1 MQVPVAWAVA
11 ADARGKVQPTTG
23 LAGQADGV
31 LHGAVSQPA
40 RVAPVQPLA
49 PGLEELV
56 EGGKDGALL
65 LAHLLG
71 FMEVESVLPAGRLVG
86 EHDAWGQTG
95 HSAGSAGSPP
105 TPSPAPAGATGVPD
119 PTQIQALRQGPP
131 QGGTARGSGRQGQ
144 GCSPHA
150 AASGK
155 LPATSGGTGAHGHT
169 DIWTTVLGTHR
180 PWSQGDMDHPCG
192 DRQTIV
198 MGMHQLQEQGH
209 KDQHHGGVCAMI
221 PGHWTTNMET
231 DGTLSRG

>member
-11 ADARGKVQPTTG
+11 ADARGEVQPTAR

-40 RVAPVQPLA
+40 CVAPVQPLT

-65 LAHLLG
+65 PARLFG
-71 FMEVESVLPAGRLVG
+71 FVEVEPVLPAGRLVG

-105 TPSPAPAGATGVPD
+105 APSLAPAGATGVPD
-119 PTQIQALRQGPP
+119 PSQIQALGQGPP

-144 GCSPHA
+144 GCSGHA

-155 LPATSGGTGAHGHT
+155 LPATSGGTGTQGLGPEDTQTTLAGTAPAHT
-169 DIWTTVLGTHR
+169 
-180 PWSQGDMDHPCG
+180 
-192 DRQTIV
+192 
-198 MGMHQLQEQGH
+198 GMHRL
-209 KDQHHGGVCAMI
+209 
-221 PGHWTTNMET
+221 
-231 DGTLSRG
+231 R